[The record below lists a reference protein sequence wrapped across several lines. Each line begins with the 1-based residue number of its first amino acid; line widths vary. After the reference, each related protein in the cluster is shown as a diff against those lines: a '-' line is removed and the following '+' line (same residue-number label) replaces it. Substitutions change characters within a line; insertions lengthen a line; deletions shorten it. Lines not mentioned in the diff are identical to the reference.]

1 VLIIQEFNLGIAD
14 LLCGMLTK
22 RRDCISAAKPAIAD
36 ARITA
41 VMLLLCALPSLAQ
54 TNPSALSKVTP
65 VKSLTI
71 AVPNAIPPYAI
82 RELDRGL
89 EIDIVRAVLS
99 QTGYKVSL
107 KYVPLGRLNH
117 VLKGREVDGAMT
129 VKEEFITAAPIY
141 FTSRPHVYYHN
152 VAISLADRKLTI
164 RSLDSLSRYSI
175 AVFQTPD
182 QFIGSEWTRMT
193 QKNTHPIFELSSQKS
208 QVRMLFAGRVD
219 TLVMDINIFS
229 YYREELEEFRDTAV
243 TIHEILPRN
252 YVKVA
257 FLEKRVAKD
266 FDQGLTPFLT
276 SYAYQAILNKYS
288 ISSKSEI
295 IKRAL

>member
-164 RSLDSLSRYSI
+164 RSLDSLSHYSI

-193 QKNTHPIFELSSQKS
+193 QKNTHPIFELSNQKS

-229 YYREELEEFRDTAV
+229 YYREELEEFRNTAV
-243 TIHEILPRN
+243 SIHEILPRN

>member
-14 LLCGMLTK
+14 LLCGMLTT
-22 RRDCISAAKPAIAD
+22 RRDCISEAEPAIAG

-54 TNPSALSKVTP
+54 TNPSALSKIAQP
-65 VKSLTI
+65 KSLTI

-89 EIDIVRAVLS
+89 EIDIVRAV
-99 QTGYKVSL
+99 YKVSL

>member
-229 YYREELEEFRDTAV
+229 YYREELEDFRDTAV

-266 FDQGLTPFLT
+266 FDRGLTPFLT

>member
-1 VLIIQEFNLGIAD
+1 VLIIRKFNLGIAD
-14 LLCGMLTK
+14 LLCDMLTK
-22 RRDCISAAKPAIAD
+22 RRHCISADKPVIAD

-54 TNPSALSKVTP
+54 TNSSALSKITP

-82 RELDRGL
+82 REMDRGL

-164 RSLDSLSRYSI
+164 RSLDTLSHYSI

-193 QKNTHPIFELSSQKS
+193 QKNTHPIFELSNQKS

-229 YYREELEEFRDTAV
+229 YYREELEEFRNTAV
-243 TIHEILPRN
+243 SIHEILPRN

-276 SYAYQAILNKYS
+276 SYTYQAILNKYS